1 MITRP
6 ETGAGEPLILLIDGS
21 GLGVCLLILFTLLLI
36 ERLISCGREARDLQ
50 EISRVREAQ
59 NDR

>member
-1 MITRP
+1 MITQP

-21 GLGVCLLILFTLLLI
+21 GLGACLLILFTLLLI
-36 ERLISCGREARDLQ
+36 ERLISCGRTACGLH
-50 EISRVREAQ
+50 EISRIREAR